1 MKKKSKI
8 KINNYIRL
16 GVNIDHVATI
26 RNARGASHPDPIKAA
41 KIAESSGADGITAH
55 LREDRRHISDM
66 DIKILKPNKALNS
79 EGKCENG
86 NFANENEKNKLI
98 AFLNNIPDQIDETN
112 TSHNTKT

>member
-66 DIKILKPNKALNS
+66 DIKILRIDIISLFILYPSL
-79 EGKCENG
+79 
-86 NFANENEKNKLI
+86 LI
-98 AFLNNIPDQIDETN
+98 NITTQI
-112 TSHNTKT
+112 SLSYF

>member
-1 MKKKSKI
+1 MKKKS

-66 DIKILKPNKALNS
+66 DIKILKKQIKIPLNL
-79 EGKCENG
+79 E
-86 NFANENEKNKLI
+86 I
-98 AFLNNIPDQIDETN
+98 APTEEMLSIAIE
-112 TSHNTKT
+112 